1 MSLSIWLLPAVS
13 AVQLAPVLALPQ
25 LPALAAS
32 CTVPTLLGYV
42 KSEWGVSYAYGGA
55 TALVGALTLP
65 HATTAV
71 GRAHALTILLYGA
84 RLNVFLLWRELSFE
98 RFRKLRERI
107 EDRAVSRGSRLAR
120 TPFIASCSFLYFCMT
135 APLHVTASAPPT
147 AALRACVAASAIG
160 FFVAAAG
167 DIGKSI
173 VKARRGED
181 ALVAFPLLRHP
192 NYTGEM
198 LGWLANAG
206 AATAAAASSG
216 GGAAWVGASW
226 VGFAGIAF
234 VLKQAT
240 AGLEK
245 KQAERYGDTTEYKE
259 WVRTTWGGVGSV
271 RKIKQD

>member
-1 MSLSIWLLPAVS
+1 MSIWLLPAVS

-206 AATAAAASSG
+206 AAAAGAVGGRRRGVGGCVVGRLRRNRGRAQASDG
-216 GGAAWVGASW
+216 GTREEAGGAVWRHHRV
-226 VGFAGIAF
+226 
-234 VLKQAT
+234 Q
-240 AGLEK
+240 
-245 KQAERYGDTTEYKE
+245 
-259 WVRTTWGGVGSV
+259 GVGQNDLGWRGLVVSV
-271 RKIKQD
+271 RKINQD

>member
-1 MSLSIWLLPAVS
+1 MSIWLLPAVS

-135 APLHVTASAPPT
+135 APLHVTARLTRLPAAQAPSSA
-147 AALRACVAASAIG
+147 
-160 FFVAAAG
+160 
-167 DIGKSI
+167 
-173 VKARRGED
+173 
-181 ALVAFPLLRHP
+181 
-192 NYTGEM
+192 
-198 LGWLANAG
+198 
-206 AATAAAASSG
+206 
-216 GGAAWVGASW
+216 
-226 VGFAGIAF
+226 
-234 VLKQAT
+234 
-240 AGLEK
+240 
-245 KQAERYGDTTEYKE
+245 
-259 WVRTTWGGVGSV
+259 
-271 RKIKQD
+271 